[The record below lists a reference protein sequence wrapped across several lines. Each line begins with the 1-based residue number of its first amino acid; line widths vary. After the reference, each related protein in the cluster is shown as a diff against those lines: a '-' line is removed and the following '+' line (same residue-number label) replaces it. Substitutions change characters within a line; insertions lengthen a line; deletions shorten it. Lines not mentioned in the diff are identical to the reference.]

1 MLSWVNFSIYRIYF
15 VDPKTTKREL
25 WDQMSELRMHQ
36 RKDQRSTSQD
46 VEQTGVKSELIR
58 WFETNKQMNQNS
70 WLHGP
75 DAWTLCWCAW
85 RNNKQRETLA
95 ASISALACSYMAA
108 TQEVKIKCKKKTKQN
123 KWLQLFD
130 WHIAGS
136 VSGRRTAAELS
147 SGCVSCF
154 PTASHLWMTV
164 HTLLHANTRL
174 ANRHHPEVTGAECL
188 AVEFKLATNKQNKLV
203 ISLSW
208 WSSSG

>member
-108 TQEVKIKCKKKTKQN
+108 TQEVKIKCKKKLNKTSDYNCLIDTSLDPFPAGELLQN
-123 KWLQLFD
+123 YYQVVACRVSQQQAICEWLYILSCTQTHVSL
-130 WHIAGS
+130 IAITP
-136 VSGRRTAAELS
+136 R
-147 SGCVSCF
+147 
-154 PTASHLWMTV
+154 
-164 HTLLHANTRL
+164 
-174 ANRHHPEVTGAECL
+174 
-188 AVEFKLATNKQNKLV
+188 
-203 ISLSW
+203 SL
-208 WSSSG
+208 GLNA